1 MKLRWRFPAT
11 SSSTHTFV
19 VRYLVTGAVAEEA
32 RGDVLTWRAPF
43 GQHSWRVESSTVAY
57 ELPSGLSGTTL
68 VDTRRASGVK
78 TEEAGSVVR
87 VTSGNIKS
95 DGWTQATLVLP
106 SRSIVEVAPSW
117 QRLAEQRA
125 RYSTTWLG
133 AAGLVFLAGLIPLF
147 ALRQGFD
154 RAPHT
159 DTAPVSTV
167 SAPDGLAP
175 VLAGAVIARGQVSLE
190 HAAAALFELAERGVI
205 RVDETRR
212 GSFGSRAY
220 ELSRT
225 GSRPLLAPHEATAL
239 DVAFGRNHDTSVSL
253 SKARTRLAS
262 HLRPFGRAVH
272 SEMEAQGLFNRD
284 RQATRKAYLKVAGA
298 LFGLGVISIAA
309 WPLMMRTYGA
319 WPLVVPA
326 ALTAA
331 AVVALILHG
340 TSTPLSNDAIRRAR
354 SWKAYK
360 DHLKS
365 LAKEPGGVPLA
376 SDALPYAIAFGLGG
390 DWSKRL
396 KAHPVPSPAWFH
408 SEEGGPA
415 YGSFIGNA
423 GAPAPHGAH

>member
-1 MKLRWRFPAT
+1 M
-11 SSSTHTFV
+11 
-19 VRYLVTGAVAEEA
+19 
-32 RGDVLTWRAPF
+32 
-43 GQHSWRVESSTVAY
+43 
-57 ELPSGLSGTTL
+57 
-68 VDTRRASGVK
+68 DTRRASDVK

-95 DGWTQATLVLP
+95 DGWTEATLVLP

-125 RYSTTWLG
+125 RYATTWLG

-154 RAPHT
+154 RPPH
-159 DTAPVSTV
+159 DTLPVSTA

-175 VLAGAVIARGQVSLE
+175 ALAGAVIARGHVSLE
-190 HAAAALFELAERGVI
+190 HATAALFELAERGVI

-212 GSFGSRAY
+212 GSFGSHAY

-239 DVAFGRNHDTSVSL
+239 DLAFGRNHETSVSL
-253 SKARTRLAS
+253 SKARTLLAS
-262 HLRPFGRAVH
+262 HLRHFGRAVH
-272 SEMEAQGLFNRD
+272 AEMEAQGLFDRG

-309 WPLMMRTYGA
+309 WPLLMRTYGG
-319 WPLVVPA
+319 WPFVVPA

-365 LAKEPGGVPLA
+365 LAKEPGGLPHA

-423 GAPAPHGAH
+423 GAPAPNGAH